1 VVQHGEALTRES
13 GDASLAEAVVSG
25 NVEKYGPRLAALLEY
40 ARKLTFTPAEIVEE
54 DLERLRSYGLDDRAI
69 VDTNQVVSYF
79 NYVNRVADGLGVQLE
94 RDWPP
99 EQRRLRRYPGRDLTF
114 PAVAADSVPSLSVA
128 QMREVDRLM
137 IDEFAIALEQMM
149 ENAGRNLALLARH
162 LLGGDAR
169 GRRVLVLAGSGG
181 NGGGGLAAARHLL
194 VAGADVRVVL
204 AARPERLAPA
214 TRRQHEIL
222 ARLGVPSSIEQRP
235 AELLVDALLG
245 YGQQGPPSGESA
257 RLIEEA
263 TSAPVLALDVP
274 SGLELKTG
282 RLHEPHIRAAATL
295 TLALPKEGLRA
306 GDAADVVGDLYL
318 GDISV
323 PSAVYERLGLSFDS
337 PFGRSPLVKVRGG
350 ARDLAPPLAGTG
362 S

>member
-1 VVQHGEALTRES
+1 
-13 GDASLAEAVVSG
+13 
-25 NVEKYGPRLAALLEY
+25 
-40 ARKLTFTPAEIVEE
+40 
-54 DLERLRSYGLDDRAI
+54 
-69 VDTNQVVSYF
+69 
-79 NYVNRVADGLGVQLE
+79 VQLE

-99 EQRRLRRYPGRDLTF
+99 EQRRPRRYPRPDLPF
-114 PAVAADSVPSLSVA
+114 PAVAADSVPWLSVA

-194 VAGADVRVVL
+194 VAGADVGVVL
-204 AARPERLAPA
+204 AKPERLAPA

-222 ARLGVPSSIEQRP
+222 ARLGVPTSTDQRP

-245 YGQQGPPSGESA
+245 YGQQGPPSGEIA
-257 RLIEEA
+257 RLIGEA

-274 SGLELKTG
+274 SGLELETG
-282 RLHEPHIRAAATL
+282 RLHEPHIRAATTL

-323 PSAVYERLGLSFDS
+323 PPAVYERLGLSFSS
-337 PFGRSPLVKVRGG
+337 PFGRSSLVRVRGDV
-350 ARDLAPPLAGTG
+350 RDVTPPVAGTG
-362 S
+362 P

>member
-1 VVQHGEALTRES
+1 V
-13 GDASLAEAVVSG
+13 DA
-25 NVEKYGPRLAALLEY
+25 
-40 ARKLTFTPAEIVEE
+40 
-54 DLERLRSYGLDDRAI
+54 
-69 VDTNQVVSYF
+69 NQVVSYY
-79 NYVNRVADGLGVQLE
+79 NYVNRVADGLGVQLD

-99 EQRRLRRYPGRDLTF
+99 EQRRPRRYPGSDLLF
-114 PAVAADSVPSLSVA
+114 AAVAADSVPWLSVE

-194 VAGADVRVVL
+194 VAGADVGVAL
-204 AARPERLAPA
+204 AAKPERLAPA

-222 ARLGVPSSIEQRP
+222 ARLGVTTSTEQRP

-245 YGQQGPPSGESA
+245 YGQQGPPSSEIA
-257 RLIEEA
+257 RLIGEA
-263 TSAPVLALDVP
+263 TNAPVLALDTP
-274 SGLELKTG
+274 SGLELETG
-282 RLHEPHIRAAATL
+282 RLHELHIRAAATL

-323 PSAVYERLGLSFDS
+323 PFAVYERLGLSFSS
-337 PFGRSPLVKVRGG
+337 PFGRSPVVKVKGG
-350 ARDLAPPLAGTG
+350 ASDVAPRPAGTG
-362 S
+362 AQA

>member
-1 VVQHGEALTRES
+1 
-13 GDASLAEAVVSG
+13 
-25 NVEKYGPRLAALLEY
+25 
-40 ARKLTFTPAEIVEE
+40 
-54 DLERLRSYGLDDRAI
+54 
-69 VDTNQVVSYF
+69 
-79 NYVNRVADGLGVQLE
+79 VQLE

-99 EQRRLRRYPGRDLTF
+99 EQRRPRRYPRPDLPF
-114 PAVAADSVPSLSVA
+114 PAVAADSLPWLSVA

-169 GRRVLVLAGSGG
+169 ARRVLVLAGSGG

-194 VAGADVRVVL
+194 VAGADVGVVL
-204 AARPERLAPA
+204 AKPERLAPA

-222 ARLGVPSSIEQRP
+222 ARLGVPTSTDQRP

-245 YGQQGPPSGESA
+245 YGQQGPPSGEIA
-257 RLIEEA
+257 RLIGEA

-274 SGLELKTG
+274 SGLELETG

-323 PSAVYERLGLSFDS
+323 PSAVYERLGLSFSS
-337 PFGRSPLVKVRGG
+337 PFGRSPLVKVRAG
-350 ARDLAPPLAGTG
+350 ASDVAPPLSGTG
-362 S
+362 P